1 MKLEDYFDF
10 TEAPDY
16 IRIQGHRIG
25 IEDVVRLYNEQQ
37 SPEMIAQAFPGLSLE
52 TIYATLTYYLH
63 NKADVDAYVAEQ
75 SRSAEERW
83 SQAQEHPS
91 PGIQK
96 LRAMNEQLQER
107 HDSESRGP

>member
-75 SRSAEERW
+75 SRSPDERW
-83 SQAQEHPS
+83 RHSQEHP
-91 PGIQK
+91 PP
-96 LRAMNEQLQER
+96 QLHHLPPILTQFHAT
-107 HDSESRGP
+107 HDS